1 DVWVECDECRGRRY
15 NTETLAVTYHGHTIA
30 DVLDMPIA
38 GALKLFENI
47 PRIRAPLATLCAIGL
62 DYLTLGQPAPT
73 LSGGEAQ
80 RVKLAAELAR
90 PQAGRTLYLLDEPTT
105 GLHFDDIDKLLKVL
119 ESLVVAGNTVVVI
132 EHNLDVIKT
141 ADWIVDLGPEAGSGG
156 GRIVA
161 TGTPEDVVDQARV
174 AKRRGEPRSW
184 TGELLGPVLRS
195 GERADRDVFNVKTV
209 AEKRDGDLDF
219 RQIGREARMP
229 WEQDGRR
236 WHTTDRIAHNGQPAR
251 WEGGVLETVLDQLET
266 CGDLRA
272 ADFNS
277 RSVVTINGQ
286 VKKDGWFFHALTGGE
301 WLVTLKFRVRRNTFH
316 REELQQQLDLKPL
329 DDIDELPIYGR
340 GSRVGVKN
348 IKGPWQEV
356 TLKVHW
362 LREIDTPEFRAFLAT
377 AQDSFL
383 EHTRRSKQDPEN
395 LMPWK
400 VLGQKWHQM
409 RKGFPAG
416 KRVGWPEGLVKELAD
431 GLNTA
436 AGKPVTDWT
445 GRMSVS
451 FRLAETGPVWAQ
463 LWTKRVH
470 SVDLVLFGPPGAIPL
485 GRVASLGSK
494 REITTYKDG
503 RDAVKISF
511 RSLKQARHADFSRF
525 LEEHRAACEANQDA

>member
-1 DVWVECDECRGRRY
+1 
-15 NTETLAVTYHGHTIA
+15 
-30 DVLDMPIA
+30 MPIA
-38 GALKLFENI
+38 EARKLFENI

-105 GLHFDDIDKLLKVL
+105 GLHFDDIDKLLKVP

-161 TGTPEDVVDQARV
+161 AGTPEDVVDQARA
-174 AKRRGEPRSW
+174 AKRRRTGHRSW

-195 GERADRDVFNVKTV
+195 GERANRDVFNVKTV

-236 WHTTDRIAHNGQPAR
+236 WHTTDRIAHNGQPGR
-251 WEGGVLETVLDQLET
+251 WEGTVLETILDRLEN
-266 CGDLRA
+266 CDELRS
-272 ADFNS
+272 ADFNH
-277 RSVVTINGQ
+277 RSVVTISGQ
-286 VKKDGWFFHALTGGE
+286 VKKNGWFFHALTGGE

-340 GSRVGVKN
+340 GSRVRVKN

-362 LREIDTPEFRAFLAT
+362 LREIDTPAFEEFLAT
-377 AQDSFL
+377 ARDAFL
-383 EHTRRSKQDPEN
+383 EQTTRAREN
-395 LMPWK
+395 PGDLMPWK
-400 VLGQKWHQM
+400 VLGRRWHQF

-416 KRVGWPEGLVKELAD
+416 KRVAWPEELVDLLAD
-431 GLNTA
+431 QVQA
-436 AGKPVTDWT
+436 AARDVVIDWT
-445 GRMSVS
+445 GRNSVS
-451 FRLAETGPVWAQ
+451 FRLTRGGPVWAQ
-463 LWTKRVH
+463 LWTKRVG
-470 SVDLVLFGPPGAIPL
+470 SVELYLFGTPGAIPL
-485 GRVASLGSK
+485 GRVANLGRA
-494 REITTYKDG
+494 REITGYRDG
-503 RDAVKISF
+503 RDVVKLSF
-511 RSLKQARHADFSRF
+511 DSAQQAHHTDLGRF
-525 LEEHRAACEANQDA
+525 LEEHRTARESR